1 VQRRHDRDLVVN
13 ARVTIPARDLS
24 WTAVRSSGPGGQ
36 NVNKVASKV
45 ELRFHLEAT
54 AALDVATKARLRA
67 LAGHRI
73 DADGALVGGGASE
86 PQPAP
91 EPARRAR
98 SVVELVRAALRAPRV
113 RRATKPTRA
122 SVRTRLADKQHR
134 ALTKARRQAPRADE
148 P

>member
-1 VQRRHDRDLVVN
+1 MTRDLVVN

-73 DADGALVGGGASE
+73 DADGALVVVAQASRN
-86 PQPAP
+86 QLRNLHD
-91 EPARRAR
+91 ARER
-98 SVVELVRAALRAPRV
+98 VVELVRAALRAPRV

>member
-1 VQRRHDRDLVVN
+1 MTRDLVVN

-36 NVNKVASKV
+36 NVNKVASKG

-54 AALDVATKARLRA
+54 AARDVATKARLRA

-73 DADGALVGGGASE
+73 DADGALVVVAQASRN
-86 PQPAP
+86 QLRNLHD
-91 EPARRAR
+91 ARER
-98 SVVELVRAALRAPRV
+98 VVELVRAALRAPRV